1 MDGKAWNEAAWNW
14 EDSIL
19 KLRELISKRADNI
32 FRKQKE
38 PKDKGDDVR
47 TLVFNISFLTHY
59 NGNISITEKL

>member
-19 KLRELISKRADNI
+19 KLRELISKRTDNI

-38 PKDKGDDVR
+38 PKDKGDDVK
-47 TLVFNISFLTHY
+47 TLVFNISF
-59 NGNISITEKL
+59 